1 MVGAYTLRGLLAR
14 LGVRAGAEA
23 LGLTVLLGGALV
35 LRCWGLYAGLP
46 GRGLLSPDE
55 DTVVPK
61 TLWMLQHGTP
71 NPNWFLYPSL
81 YLYLLAGA
89 LWLVSG
95 FVGAPAGFAFSSP
108 EAYIYDPSPYLI
120 TGRLLSVAAGVGLVV
135 ATWALG
141 RRAYCPAVGL
151 LAAAAV
157 AVSPLAVAYSHV
169 AVTDMAMTAVL
180 ATGLWLLVGAVKD
193 RSRRRLLA
201 AALAIGLATSLKYNA
216 GFAMLPLAGAAI
228 GLAREAG
235 TRWVASARAALA
247 PVGAMLG
254 GFLAGTPFAL
264 LDPVTFA
271 QDFWRQNQIVADGW
285 LGFESSGPGWL
296 FNLRPVLWGAIGAAL
311 VVLAVAGVAT
321 AAARRSRVDL
331 LLAPY
336 ILAYFIYVSSWG
348 AHFDRYLLPILP
360 AILVLGARAG
370 VAAVAA
376 VRRRSRPVLGAVLA
390 VALAAALIEPAVESA
405 DLVRVYAGHDL
416 RLDAVRIIARHVPLG
431 AAIAVDP
438 LGPPL
443 IDQAQGAPLAR
454 AGHPVA
460 YYSLIRLESPEPGV
474 PSDPNRSVTTLRRA
488 GVRWVVTSNNIRA
501 RVMAAWRS
509 YPREARFYRQLARHA
524 HLVARI
530 PWSLGPGVAL
540 WELGPRLVAPEPDAD
555 GT

>member
-1 MVGAYTLRGLLAR
+1 VGAFTLRGLLAR
-14 LGVRAGAEA
+14 LGVRAGTEA
-23 LGLTVLLGGALV
+23 LGLTVLLSGALV

-95 FVGAPAGFAFSSP
+95 FIGAPAGFAFSSP

-180 ATGLWLLVGAVKD
+180 AAGLWLLVGAVQS

-201 AALAIGLATSLKYNA
+201 AALVIGLATSLKYNA
-216 GFAMLPLAGAAI
+216 GFAVLPLAGVAI

-235 TRWVASARAALA
+235 ARWRAALRA
-247 PVGAMLG
+247 ALVPVGVMLA
-254 GFLAGTPFAL
+254 GFVAGTPFAV

-271 QDFWRQNQIVADGW
+271 RDFWRQNRIVADGW
-285 LGFESSGPGWL
+285 LGFESTGPGWL

-311 VVLAVAGVAT
+311 LLLGILGIAVAAV
-321 AAARRSRVDL
+321 RRTRVDL

-336 ILAYFIYVSSWG
+336 IVAYFVYVSTWG

-360 AILVLGARAG
+360 ALLVLGARAG

-376 VRRRSRPVLGAVLA
+376 VRRRTRTPLA
-390 VALAAALIEPAVESA
+390 ALAAVVLLGALVEPAIESA
-405 DLVRVYAGHDL
+405 QLVEGYARHDL
-416 RLDAVRIIARHVPLG
+416 RLEAVHIIAKHVPVG
-431 AAIAVDP
+431 AKIAVDP

-443 IDQAQGAPLAR
+443 IDRAQGVPLTK
-454 AGHPVA
+454 AGHAVA
-460 YYSLIRLESPEPGV
+460 YYRLIRLQTPEPGV
-474 PSDPNRSVTTLRRA
+474 PPDPNRSLAALRRK
-488 GVRWVVTSNNIRA
+488 GVRWVVTSSNIRA
-501 RVMAAWRS
+501 RVMAARRS
-509 YPREARFYRQLARHA
+509 YPREARFYRQLARQA
-524 HLVARI
+524 RLVARI
-530 PWSLGPGVAL
+530 PASLGPGVAL
-540 WELGPRLVAPEPDAD
+540 WQLGPGPQPPDGSA
-555 GT
+555 GPT